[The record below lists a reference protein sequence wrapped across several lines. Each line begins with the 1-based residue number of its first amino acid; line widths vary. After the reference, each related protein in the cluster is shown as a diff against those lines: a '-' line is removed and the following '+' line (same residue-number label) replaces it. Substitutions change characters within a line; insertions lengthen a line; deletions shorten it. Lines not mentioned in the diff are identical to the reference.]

1 MSSIL
6 SGRRILLT
14 RPEGQVDPL
23 AARLREQGAQ
33 VSHFP
38 AIQITLT
45 PLDSTAQA
53 LAERATFVIF
63 VSTNAVRGLMAGS
76 DQLVQAVRNVSMIAA
91 IGPAT
96 EATLEQ
102 AGLEPGIVA
111 PPPHNSEALLST
123 PFLQDLQHHR
133 VVIARGQSGREK
145 LAEELRNRGAEVHYL
160 EVYRRDPPDRT
171 LSLKETS
178 GGLPDVIC
186 VTSVEIA
193 TNLRECI
200 VPGEKDNLLGCA
212 LIAGNARIA
221 SACRNLGYTAFHGVA
236 DNPGDDAMLE
246 ALNAYFSPD
255 PPIS

>member
-1 MSSIL
+1 MSRTL

-14 RPEGQVDPL
+14 RPEGQVEPL
-23 AARLREQGAQ
+23 ATRLREQGAR

-38 AIQITLT
+38 AIQIILT
-45 PLDSTAQA
+45 PPNSTAQA
-53 LAERATFVIF
+53 LVEQVTFVIF

-76 DQLVQAVRNVSMIAA
+76 DQLVQAVRNASMIAA
-91 IGPAT
+91 IGPST
-96 EATLEQ
+96 EAALEQ

-123 PFLQDLQHHR
+123 PFLQDLKHHR
-133 VVIARGQSGREK
+133 VVIVRGQSGREK

-171 LSLKETS
+171 LFLKETS
-178 GGLPDVIC
+178 DGLPDVIC

-200 VPGEKDNLLGCA
+200 APEEKDDLLGCA

-221 SACRNLGYTAFHGVA
+221 TACQNLGYTALHGVA

-246 ALNAYFSPD
+246 ALNAYFSPE

>member
-1 MSSIL
+1 MSSTL

-14 RPEGQVDPL
+14 RPEGQVEPL

-53 LAERATFVIF
+53 LVEQATFVIF
-63 VSTNAVRGLMAGS
+63 VSTNAVRGLMAGP
-76 DQLVQAVRNVSMIAA
+76 DQLMQAVRHASMIAA

-96 EATLEQ
+96 EAALEQ

-123 PFLQDLQHHR
+123 PFLQDLKHHR
-133 VVIARGQSGREK
+133 AVIVRGQSGREK
-145 LAEELRNRGAEVHYL
+145 LAEELRDRGAEVHYL

-200 VPGEKDNLLGCA
+200 VPEEKDDLLSCA
-212 LIAGNARIA
+212 LIAGNTRIA
-221 SACRNLGYTAFHGVA
+221 TACRNLGYTAFPGIA
-236 DNPGDDAMLE
+236 NNPGDDAMFKALE
-246 ALNAYFSPD
+246 KYFPSGETA
-255 PPIS
+255 S

>member
-1 MSSIL
+1 MSRTF

-14 RPEGQVDPL
+14 RPEGQVEPL

-38 AIQITLT
+38 AIRIALT

-53 LAERATFVIF
+53 LAEQATFVVF
-63 VSTNAVRGLMAGS
+63 VSTNAVRGLIAGS
-76 DQLVQAVRNVSMIAA
+76 DQLVQTVRRASMIAA

-96 EATLEQ
+96 EAALEQ

-111 PPPHNSEALLST
+111 PPPYNSEALLST
-123 PFLQDLQHHR
+123 SFLQDLKHHR
-133 VVIARGQSGREK
+133 VVIVRGQSGREK
-145 LAEELRNRGAEVHYL
+145 LAEELRNRGAEVQYL
-160 EVYRRDPPDRT
+160 EVYRRNPPDGA

-178 GGLPDVIC
+178 GGPPDAIC

-193 TNLRECI
+193 ENLRECI
-200 VPGEKDNLLGCA
+200 VPEEKNDLMGCG

-221 SACRNLGYTAFHGVA
+221 AACQKLGYTALPGIA
-236 DNPGDDAMLE
+236 DNPGDDAMFK
-246 ALNAYFSPD
+246 ALKTYF
-255 PPIS
+255 PPEEIVS

>member
-1 MSSIL
+1 MSGML
-6 SGRRILLT
+6 LGRRILLT
-14 RPEGQVDPL
+14 RPEGQVESL

-45 PLDSTAQA
+45 PPDSTAQA
-53 LAERATFVIF
+53 LAEQATFIIF

-76 DQLVQAVRNVSMIAA
+76 DRLVQAARNASMIAA

-96 EATLEQ
+96 EAALEQ
-102 AGLEPGIVA
+102 AGLEPGAVA

-123 PFLQDLQHHR
+123 PFLQDLQHQR

-145 LAEELRNRGAEVHYL
+145 LAEELRDRGAEVHYL

-171 LSLKETS
+171 LSLQEIS
-178 GGLPDVIC
+178 GGLPHAIC

-193 TNLRECI
+193 TNLLECI
-200 VPGEKDNLLGCA
+200 VPGEKDGLLGCA

-221 SACRNLGYTAFHGVA
+221 TACRNLGYTALHGVA

-255 PPIS
+255 PPVS